1 MADDWT
7 RDWLAAEPT
16 LNDVD
21 LRPYFYVAHDKVGA
35 LDGSPLRLT
44 PAAAEVLNRLLSDHE
59 TTRRLGLSRSE
70 NLNGPEATA
79 LFQGLAERV
88 RRAESLG
95 PGSPQVVLFKLM
107 DHRPELLPQLVALY
121 DSLPETK
128 ITLET
133 PGLLYEATK
142 GSTSAVAAR
151 GLLERWGRSEAKPG
165 LVRAAR
171 AILGRAE
178 GG

>member
-1 MADDWT
+1 M
-7 RDWLAAEPT
+7 PM
-16 LNDVD
+16 
-21 LRPYFYVAHDKVGA
+21 
-35 LDGSPLRLT
+35 PLRLT
-44 PAAAEVLNRLLSDHE
+44 PAAAEVLNRLLSNQE
-59 TTRRLGLSRSE
+59 TTQRLGLSRSE

-88 RRAESLG
+88 HRAESLG

-128 ITLET
+128 ITLAT

-165 LVRAAR
+165 LNRASQ
-171 AILGRAE
+171 AILERAE
-178 GG
+178 GGG